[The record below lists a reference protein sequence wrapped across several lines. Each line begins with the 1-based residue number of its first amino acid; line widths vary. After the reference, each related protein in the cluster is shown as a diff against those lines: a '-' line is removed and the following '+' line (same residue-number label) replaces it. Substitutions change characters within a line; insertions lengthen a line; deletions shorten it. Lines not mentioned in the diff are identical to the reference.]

1 MWLLLPEERLKMPK
15 VSICIPT
22 YNTAKYLGQAIE
34 SVLEQDYQDYEL
46 VICDNASTDK
56 TPELVRRYDDSR
68 IRYVR
73 FEELTNQAGNFNR
86 CLKEAQSEFVTLLHS
101 DDFFLPG
108 FLTDRVNRLDRQPE
122 VGFIF
127 GAVRIV
133 DANGAV
139 GPVNRRWTE
148 DGYFEKGRLL
158 ASLLEGCIVS
168 PPSLMVRKACADR
181 AGLFRTDL
189 TWGHDWEW
197 TIRLA
202 EQGAAIYT
210 SEPQAAYRVHDSSGT
225 AEILHAA
232 KNGHQERRILLETF
246 HRLSS
251 RDQSFHKLRR
261 PAFQALS
268 RRHMYFAEQ
277 SLLAE
282 RRNVTRN
289 NLWYAALADTSMI
302 VRPTYWALLFG
313 SIAPINLY
321 NQYRTL
327 RNSAAAFQ
335 R

>member
-1 MWLLLPEERLKMPK
+1 MPK

-22 YNTAKYLGQAIE
+22 YNTVRYLGQTIE
-34 SVLEQDYQDYEL
+34 SVLAQDYQDYEL
-46 VICDNASTDK
+46 VICDNASTDE

-68 IRYVR
+68 LRYVR

-86 CLKEAQSEFVTLLHS
+86 CLKEARGEFITLLHS

-108 FLTDRVNRLDRQPE
+108 FMADRVSRLERQSE
-122 VGFIF
+122 VGFVF
-127 GAVRIV
+127 GAVKIV
-133 DANGAV
+133 DALGV
-139 GPVNRRWTE
+139 EVSTGSRWPE
-148 DGYFEKGRLL
+148 DRYFEKGQLL
-158 ASLLEGCIVS
+158 ASLLEGCLVS
-168 PPSLMVRKACADR
+168 PPSLMVRKSCAER

-202 EQGAAIYT
+202 EQGAACYA
-210 SEPQAAYRVHDSSGT
+210 SEPLAAYRVHDSSGT

-232 KNGHQERRILLETF
+232 KNGDQERRILQETF
-246 HRLSS
+246 KRLSS
-251 RDQSFHKLRR
+251 ADQSINNLRR

-282 RRNVTRN
+282 RRAVARN
-289 NLWYAALADTSMI
+289 NLWYAALADASMI
-302 VRPTYWALLFG
+302 VRPTYWALLLG
-313 SIAPINLY
+313 SVVPINLY
-321 NQYRTL
+321 NQYRAL
-327 RNSAAAFQ
+327 RNSVAVPE